1 MARGQAQKA
10 DTQLGLTNKVAGQ
23 YGQQAS
29 QLYGELAPQ
38 YLAEVNN
45 PGYDPATKA
54 AMTQQGMGAIASSYD
69 TAAQEAGRR
78 TARTRNQAGYGALQD
93 ALARNKGIAAG
104 TEAGNLQKQFADE
117 KLRQRQEG
125 LAGLGNLYG
134 LGTDVM
140 SRLYGL
146 GPSTLQARAAGGP
159 SPWWGIAQSLI
170 GAGGQAGSAAL
181 GK

>member
-1 MARGQAQKA
+1 
-10 DTQLGLTNKVAGQ
+10 
-23 YGQQAS
+23 
-29 QLYGELAPQ
+29 
-38 YLAEVNN
+38 
-45 PGYDPATKA
+45 
-54 AMTQQGMGAIASSYD
+54 MTQQGMGAIASSYD

-104 TEAGNLQKQFADE
+104 TEAGNLQKQFAD
-117 KLRQRQEG
+117 KKDQMRQQG

-146 GPSTLQARAAGGP
+146 GPSTLNSRAA
-159 SPWWGIAQSLI
+159 SPGWTQGFKDVATGIGSLV
-170 GAGGQAGSAAL
+170 
-181 GK
+181 